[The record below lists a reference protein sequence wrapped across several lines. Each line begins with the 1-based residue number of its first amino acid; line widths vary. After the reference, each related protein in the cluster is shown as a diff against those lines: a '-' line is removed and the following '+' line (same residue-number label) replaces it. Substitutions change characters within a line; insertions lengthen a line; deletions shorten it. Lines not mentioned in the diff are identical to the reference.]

1 MIGVQ
6 LDQIIHSPFLFFS
19 FYLFIYFNLL
29 TSVEKK
35 KCFCQSE
42 FLFIY

>member
-6 LDQIIHSPFLFFS
+6 LDQIIHSPFLF
-19 FYLFIYFNLL
+19 LFLIYFNLL
-29 TSVEKK
+29 ISVEKK